1 MPHHMLEESIGNT
14 ISATAEIDW
23 SICIRNHAGHKL
35 ASYNPDASM
44 KTASLGKL
52 LLLAEVARQCDA
64 GTLDGTEL
72 LGRDPN
78 LLVAD
83 SGIWQYLEVEKLSIH
98 DLCVLVAGVSDNLAT
113 NVLLKHVG
121 FQRLRELAK
130 ALGLTRTA
138 LLDYV
143 RDYRGPDDLWTL
155 SVGSAA
161 DLSSFMS
168 QVARKELI
176 SQTVSEQLDAWLA
189 TGMDLSMVA
198 SAFGFDPLAHAES
211 DSGFS
216 IRNKTG
222 ADTGIRADV
231 GTIGLKS
238 RWFSYAVIANWEA
251 ADPSLRDAV
260 LSRMNSI
267 GRVLRDILQQDL
279 R

>member
-1 MPHHMLEESIGNT
+1 MLHCMLQESINDT
-14 ISATAEIDW
+14 ISTTPEIDW
-23 SICIRNHAGHKL
+23 SICIRNHAGHEV
-35 ASYNPDASM
+35 ASHNPDISM
-44 KTASLGKL
+44 KTASIGKL

-64 GTLDGTEL
+64 GSLDGTKL
-72 LGRDPN
+72 LGRDPS
-78 LLVAD
+78 LVVAD
-83 SGIWQYLEVEKLSIH
+83 SGIWQYLQVEKLSIH

-121 FQRLRELAK
+121 FQRLRELFK

-143 RDYRGPDDLWTL
+143 RDDRGPDDLWTL

-161 DLSSFMS
+161 ELSSFMS
-168 QVARKELI
+168 QIARKELI
-176 SQTVSEQLDAWLA
+176 SQVVSEQLDAWLA

-211 DSGFS
+211 DRSFS

-222 ADTGIRADV
+222 TDTGIRADV
-231 GTIGLKS
+231 GTIGRNS
-238 RWFSYAVIANWEA
+238 AWFSYAVIANWEA
-251 ADPSLRDAV
+251 ADPSLRDTV

-267 GRVLRDILQQDL
+267 GRMLRDILQQDL
-279 R
+279 W

>member
-1 MPHHMLEESIGNT
+1 MPHRVLEESIRKT
-14 ISATAEIDW
+14 ISATPEIDW
-23 SICIRNHAGHKL
+23 SICIRNHAGQKL
-35 ASYNPDASM
+35 ASYNPNASM

-64 GTLDGTEL
+64 GNLDGTQL

-83 SGIWQYLEVEKLSIH
+83 SGIWQYLKVEKLSIH

-121 FQRLRELAK
+121 FQRLRELSK

-161 DLSSFMS
+161 ELSSFMS
-168 QVARKELI
+168 RVARKELI

-211 DSGFS
+211 DRGFS

-231 GTIGLKS
+231 GTIGRKS
-238 RWFSYAVIANWEA
+238 SWFSYAVIANWEA
-251 ADPSLRDAV
+251 ANPSLRDAV

-267 GRVLRDILQQDL
+267 GRVLREFLQQDL

>member
-1 MPHHMLEESIGNT
+1 MLLCMLQESINDT
-14 ISATAEIDW
+14 TSTTPEIDW
-23 SICIRNHAGHKL
+23 SICIRNNVGHEV
-35 ASYNPDASM
+35 ASHNPDTSM

-52 LLLAEVARQCDA
+52 LLLAEVARQCNA
-64 GTLDGTEL
+64 GSLDGTKL
-72 LGRDPN
+72 LGRDPS

-83 SGIWQYLEVEKLSIH
+83 SGIWQYLQVDELSIH
-98 DLCVLVAGVSDNLAT
+98 DLCVLVAAVSDNLAT
-113 NVLLKHVG
+113 NVLLKQVG
-121 FQRLRELAK
+121 FQRLRQLSK

-143 RDYRGPDDLWTL
+143 RDHRGKDDLWTL

-161 DLSSFMS
+161 ELSSFMS
-168 QVARKELI
+168 RVATKELI
-176 SQTVSEQLDAWLA
+176 SQTVSEQVDAWLA

-211 DSGFS
+211 DRGFS

-222 ADTGIRADV
+222 TDIGIRAEV
-231 GTIGLKS
+231 GTIGRNS
-238 RWFSYAVIANWEA
+238 AWFSYAVIANWEA
-251 ADPSLRDAV
+251 ADPSLRDTV

-267 GRVLRDILQQDL
+267 GRALRDILQKDL